1 MYIMYWCLLTF
12 RYVCMLLLRSFAQHE
27 RWHSKGWVFRSFS
40 GFTFRTDKRSSGTG
54 PFTQSQ
60 SMGGWL
66 LRLVMCLSRHV
77 PKQLHPIYGDSGDS
91 ILGWKTTNLFL
102 IASEPLGQNQH
113 QIWFEKNKQ
122 LVMEVE
128 PPNKSLAHQS
138 IVESSIGVMPI
149 PLFG

>member
-1 MYIMYWCLLTF
+1 MVIP
-12 RYVCMLLLRSFAQHE
+12 VI
-27 RWHSKGWVFRSFS
+27 
-40 GFTFRTDKRSSGTG
+40 
-54 PFTQSQ
+54 PFWDGKLPT
-60 SMGGWL
+60 
-66 LRLVMCLSRHV
+66 
-77 PKQLHPIYGDSGDS
+77 
-91 ILGWKTTNLFL
+91 FL